1 MEHVRI
7 FFFYAV
13 CALRALSP
21 VPYNGSCSCAGW
33 RLEGIIHPYKRHA
46 TMQLWSCGEGS
57 TRDKREEQTNNARHG
72 TPGERLLLHTEPP
85 R

>member
-7 FFFYAV
+7 IFFCAV
-13 CALRALSP
+13 CALRALRP

-33 RLEGIIHPYKRHA
+33 GVEGIIHTYKRHA
-46 TMQLWSCGEGS
+46 TMQLWSYGEGS

-72 TPGERLLLHTEPP
+72 TPGEG
-85 R
+85 